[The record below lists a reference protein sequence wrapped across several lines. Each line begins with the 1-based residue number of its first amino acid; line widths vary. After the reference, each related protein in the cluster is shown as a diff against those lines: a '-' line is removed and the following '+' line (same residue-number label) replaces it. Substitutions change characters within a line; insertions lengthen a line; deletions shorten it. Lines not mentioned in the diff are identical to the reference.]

1 MFTSS
6 GFWDG
11 QDHECAHESQKGGHT
26 RRQPQAG
33 RARGGRREL
42 ELERLRLHGHGIE
55 MRGAR
60 GWEERLGQFGSCISV
75 HIS

>member
-1 MFTSS
+1 MSLRRVATLVGNRRRAALGAVAVSWSWSVS
-6 GFWDG
+6 GF
-11 QDHECAHESQKGGHT
+11 
-26 RRQPQAG
+26 
-33 RARGGRREL
+33 
-42 ELERLRLHGHGIE
+42 HGHGLE